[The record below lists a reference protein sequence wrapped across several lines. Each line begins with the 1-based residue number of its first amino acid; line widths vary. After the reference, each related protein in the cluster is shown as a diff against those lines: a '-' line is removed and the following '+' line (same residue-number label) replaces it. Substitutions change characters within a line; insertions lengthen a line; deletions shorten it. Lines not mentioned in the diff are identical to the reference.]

1 MDKKNLR
8 KQMLSQ
14 RNSMRDTE
22 CLKKSRHAAKHLFET
37 ASYKQAQNILVY
49 MHYGSE
55 LQTANIIRQAFK
67 DHKRVFVPRVEG
79 KNMDFYEIHSMA
91 DCEEGFH
98 GIPEPKKDCLKLI
111 FDAINSDSESNG
123 TKDSGTRDNNIKDNE
138 TDNAETDTNEI
149 SGVFAKKN
157 HTLMILP
164 GLAFDQKGHRLGYGG
179 GYYDRYFERFG
190 TDYIKVAVGYDF
202 QLIDEVPYEAHD
214 IPIDIFISDSRCI
227 MIDNT
232 SGGKL

>member
-14 RNSMRDTE
+14 RNSMQDTE
-22 CLKKSRHAAKHLFET
+22 CLKKSQHAARLLFET
-37 ASYKQAQNILVY
+37 NSYKQAQNILVY

-55 LQTANIIRQAFK
+55 LQTADIIRQAFK

-98 GIPEPKKDCLKLI
+98 GIPEPKTDCPKLI
-111 FDAINSDSESNG
+111 LA
-123 TKDSGTRDNNIKDNE
+123 TRDNDTEYNDINDYE
-138 TDNAETDTNEI
+138 TDNTETDTNEI
-149 SGVFAKKN
+149 SGVFAKMN
-157 HTLMILP
+157 HTLMVLP
-164 GLAFDQKGHRLGYGG
+164 GLAFDSKGHRLGYGG

-190 TDYIKVAVGYDF
+190 TDYTKVAVGYDF

>member
-14 RNSMRDTE
+14 RNGMSDTE
-22 CLKKSRHAAKHLFET
+22 CQKKSRHVAKRLFET

-55 LQTANIIRQAFK
+55 LQTADIIRQAFK
-67 DHKRVFVPRVEG
+67 DHKHVFVPRVEG

-98 GIPEPKKDCLKLI
+98 GIPEPKKECLKLI
-111 FDAINSDSESNG
+111 WATG
-123 TKDSGTRDNNIKDNE
+123 DNDI
-138 TDNAETDTNEI
+138 
-149 SGVFAKKN
+149 
-157 HTLMILP
+157 LMILP

-190 TDYIKVAVGYDF
+190 TDYTKVAVGYDF

>member
-14 RNSMRDTE
+14 RNGMSDAE
-22 CLKKSRHAAKHLFET
+22 CLKKSRHAAKRLFET
-37 ASYKQAQNILVY
+37 NSYKQAQNILVY

-55 LQTANIIRQAFK
+55 LQTADIIRQAFK
-67 DHKRVFVPRVEG
+67 DHKHVFIPRVEG
-79 KNMDFYEIHSMA
+79 KNMDFYEIHSMT

-98 GIPEPKKDCLKLI
+98 GILEPKKDCLKLI
-111 FDAINSDSESNG
+111 FDAVNSASEDSG
-123 TKDSGTRDNNIKDNE
+123 TKDNNKKDNE

-149 SGVFAKKN
+149 SGVFAKMN
-157 HTLMILP
+157 HTLMVLP
-164 GLAFDQKGHRLGYGG
+164 GLAFDSKGHRLGYGG

-190 TDYIKVAVGYDF
+190 TDYTKVAVGYDF

>member
-14 RNSMRDTE
+14 RNSMPDTE
-22 CLKKSRHAAKHLFET
+22 CLKKSQHAAKRLFET
-37 ASYKQAQNILVY
+37 NSYKQAQNILVY

-55 LQTANIIRQAFK
+55 LQTTDIIRQAFK
-67 DHKRVFVPRVEG
+67 DHKRVFVPRVKG
-79 KNMDFYEIHSMA
+79 KDMDFYEIHSMA

-111 FDAINSDSESNG
+111 FDAINSDLENNG
-123 TKDSGTRDNNIKDNE
+123 T
-138 TDNAETDTNEI
+138 
-149 SGVFAKKN
+149 
-157 HTLMILP
+157 LMVLP
-164 GLAFDQKGHRLGYGG
+164 GLAFDPKGHRLGYGG

-190 TDYIKVAVGYDF
+190 TDYTKVAVGYDF

>member
-14 RNSMRDTE
+14 RNGMPDTE
-22 CLKKSRHAAKHLFET
+22 CLKKSRHAAKRLFET
-37 ASYKQAQNILVY
+37 NSYKQAQNILVY

-55 LQTANIIRQAFK
+55 LQTADIIRQAFK

-111 FDAINSDSESNG
+111 FDAVNSDSENNG
-123 TKDSGTRDNNIKDNE
+123 T
-138 TDNAETDTNEI
+138 
-149 SGVFAKKN
+149 
-157 HTLMILP
+157 LMVLP
-164 GLAFDQKGHRLGYGG
+164 GLAFDPKGHRLGYGG

-190 TDYIKVAVGYDF
+190 TDYTKVAVGYDF

>member
-14 RNSMRDTE
+14 RNSMQDTE
-22 CLKKSRHAAKHLFET
+22 CLKKSQHAARLLFET
-37 ASYKQAQNILVY
+37 NSYKQAQNILVY

-55 LQTANIIRQAFK
+55 LQTADIIRQAFK

-98 GIPEPKKDCLKLI
+98 GIPEPKKDCPKLI
-111 FDAINSDSESNG
+111 LDTGDNDTEYNDINDY
-123 TKDSGTRDNNIKDNE
+123 E
-138 TDNAETDTNEI
+138 TDNTETDTNEI
-149 SGVFAKKN
+149 SGVFAKMN
-157 HTLMILP
+157 HTLMVLP
-164 GLAFDQKGHRLGYGG
+164 GLAFDSKGHRLGYGG

-190 TDYIKVAVGYDF
+190 TDYTKVAVGYDF

>member
-14 RNSMRDTE
+14 RNGMPDME
-22 CLKKSRHAAKHLFET
+22 CLKKSRHAAKRLFET
-37 ASYKQAQNILVY
+37 NSYKQAQNILVY

-55 LQTANIIRQAFK
+55 LQTADIIRQAFK

-91 DCEEGFH
+91 GCEEGFH
-98 GIPEPKKDCLKLI
+98 GIPEPKTDCPKLI
-111 FDAINSDSESNG
+111 LATGDNG
-123 TKDSGTRDNNIKDNE
+123 TEYNNIKDNE

-149 SGVFAKKN
+149 SGVYAKVN

-164 GLAFDQKGHRLGYGG
+164 GLAFDPKGHRLGYGG

-190 TDYIKVAVGYDF
+190 TDYTKVAVGHDF

>member
-8 KQMLSQ
+8 KQMLLQ
-14 RNSMRDTE
+14 RNNMPDTK
-22 CLKKSRHAAKHLFET
+22 CLKKSRHAARLLFET

-55 LQTANIIRQAFK
+55 LQTVDIIRQAFE
-67 DHKRVFVPRVEG
+67 DHKHVFVPRVEG

-98 GIPEPKKDCLKLI
+98 GIPEPKMDCPRLI
-111 FDAINSDSESNG
+111 FDIG
-123 TKDSGTRDNNIKDNE
+123 DNDI
-138 TDNAETDTNEI
+138 
-149 SGVFAKKN
+149 
-157 HTLMILP
+157 TLMVLP

-190 TDYIKVAVGYDF
+190 TDYTKVAVGYDF
-202 QLIDEVPYEAHD
+202 QLIDEVPYEPHD
-214 IPIDIFISDSRCI
+214 IPIDIFISDNRCI

-232 SGGKL
+232 SGGRL

>member
-8 KQMLSQ
+8 KQMLLQ
-14 RNSMRDTE
+14 RNNMPDTK
-22 CLKKSRHAAKHLFET
+22 CLKKSRHAARLLFKT

-55 LQTANIIRQAFK
+55 LQTVDIIRQAFE
-67 DHKRVFVPRVEG
+67 DHKHVFVPRVEG

-98 GIPEPKKDCLKLI
+98 GIPEPKMDCPRLI
-111 FDAINSDSESNG
+111 FDIGDNDTDDNVSGKDETGSYG
-123 TKDSGTRDNNIKDNE
+123 TNR
-138 TDNAETDTNEI
+138 
-149 SGVFAKKN
+149 VLAKKDI
-157 HTLMILP
+157 TLMVLP

-190 TDYIKVAVGYDF
+190 TDYTKVAVGYDF
-202 QLIDEVPYEAHD
+202 QLIDEVPYEPHD
-214 IPIDIFISDSRCI
+214 IPIDIFISDNRCI

-232 SGGKL
+232 SGGRL